1 MPLCSF
7 SPPREKF
14 HLNVATYLKKIGLYI
29 QVLLFYTMKLFCF
42 TQNAYD
48 VNHPSH
54 LSISPLLNLDQKKK
68 KKEKNNFSHFSHS
81 DSFMHLGY
89 IQLIQVY
96 FSSQLLAFPSI
107 HSEDIVFPYDTKKN
121 EQYSQMYWSFSLSC
135 VDLIKVQPKMILTFI
150 WKNKH
155 ESQENWKK

>member
-1 MPLCSF
+1 MLFFPSKRKISF
-7 SPPREKF
+7 KRGYLLKENRLIYSGFIILHNEIILF
-14 HLNVATYLKKIGLYI
+14 HLECLWCKPPLTSIHL
-29 QVLLFYTMKLFCF
+29 
-42 TQNAYD
+42 
-48 VNHPSH
+48 PSSQ
-54 LSISPLLNLDQKKK
+54 LRSKEK

-135 VDLIKVQPKMILTFI
+135 VDLIKV
-150 WKNKH
+150 
-155 ESQENWKK
+155 